1 LPILEPFQQRLL
13 REVCSDVEI
22 TKLSRYFIIET
33 DEARCLAGLEAGVNN
48 EPAAAYERRLS
59 TAVRRLDLAL
69 AEWHGSLSDRMRMG
83 TPDVLALA
91 ELSMDEPLGPSE
103 LAERLH
109 ITTGATT
116 PLLDRLTARGHVVRE
131 SHPTDRR
138 RVLLRLTDN
147 ARADARRQ
155 VQPMMEEMR
164 ALSESYSPAERET
177 IAGFVEAL
185 ATIVARQGSG

>member
-1 LPILEPFQQRLL
+1 M
-13 REVCSDVEI
+13 
-22 TKLSRYFIIET
+22 IET
-33 DEARCLAGLEAGVNN
+33 EIQTRLPEAGVNE
-48 EPAAAYERRLS
+48 EPAGSDAFRLGM
-59 TAVRRLDLAL
+59 AVRRLDLAL

-109 ITTGATT
+109 ITTGAMT
-116 PLLDRLTARGHVVRE
+116 PLLDRLAARGHVVRE

-138 RVLLRLTDN
+138 RVLLRLTDS

-164 ALSESYSPAERET
+164 GLSESYSPAERET
-177 IAGFVEAL
+177 IAGFLEAL
-185 ATIVARQGSG
+185 ATIVARQSSG